1 MRCATDSP
9 RQRARADAALRTACF
24 KRDNELCEYDLDNE
38 DEDWLAGYNLG
49 GAKLPPERPCEK
61 ISMRTR
67 CAMGSSRR

>member
-38 DEDWLAGYNLG
+38 DEDWLVTFN
-49 GAKLPPERPCEK
+49 GAQNRLPAERCAARAALASTLRPC
-61 ISMRTR
+61 
-67 CAMGSSRR
+67 